1 MGVFIDNFGSV
12 GRDEDLRSGT
22 FWGSGGA
29 ALSLTGRA
37 EGEGGI
43 PRVSRGVRVPL
54 LLRPPGTGGRSSGTG
69 DDIVLDCCR
78 RGYECW
84 CSRLCCRL
92 VQCRRKQGL
101 DVLCRAMT

>member
-1 MGVFIDNFGSV
+1 MGVFIDSFGNV
-12 GRDEDLRSGT
+12 GRDEGLRSGT

-54 LLRPPGTGGRSSGTG
+54 LLRPPGMGGRSSGTG
-69 DDIVLDCCR
+69 DDIVV
-78 RGYECW
+78 
-84 CSRLCCRL
+84 L
-92 VQCRRKQGL
+92 VVGVGVSMGVPGCVAVWFNVDANNG
-101 DVLCRAMT
+101 